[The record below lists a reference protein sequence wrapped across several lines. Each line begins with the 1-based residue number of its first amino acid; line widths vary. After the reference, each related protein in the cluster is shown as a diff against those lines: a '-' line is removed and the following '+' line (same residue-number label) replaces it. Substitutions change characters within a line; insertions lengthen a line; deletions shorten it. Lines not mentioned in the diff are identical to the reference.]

1 MTIDDVAAISR
12 IDAVCFHTAWSDS
25 AFRSELLNEH
35 AFYNVAIFDDVPIGF
50 SGMWIILDEV
60 TINRVAVLPD
70 YRCQGIGA
78 MLLHDLL
85 DKAVEQ
91 AAEAATLEV
100 RMSNS
105 DAIKL
110 YTKFGFESEGV
121 RKRYYEDTGE
131 DALIMWNRN
140 INRRSQE

>member
-1 MTIDDVAAISR
+1 MDDVAAIAR
-12 IDAVCFHTAWSDS
+12 IDAVCFRTAWSDS

-35 AFYNVAIFDDVPIGF
+35 AFYNVAAIDDIPIGF

-70 YRCQGIGA
+70 YRCQGTGA

-85 DKAVEQ
+85 GKAAEQ
-91 AAEAATLEV
+91 GAEAATLEV
-100 RMSNS
+100 RVSN
-105 DAIKL
+105 ANAVAL
-110 YTKFGFESEGV
+110 YSKFGFESEGV